1 MFQMETVGDLHSM
14 IRAFCTALFVGLTL
28 TFSHAS
34 ARAPVTTFMLDNGM
48 EIVVI
53 EDHRAPVV
61 THMVWYRAGAAD
73 EAPGKS
79 GIAHFLEHLM
89 FKGTK
94 DIAPGEFSR
103 IVAANGGN
111 DNAFTSHDYTA
122 YFQRII
128 ADRLELV
135 MELESDRMTNLVLTD
150 EHVLPELDVVL
161 EERNQRVEN
170 SPGSLFSEQRNAAL
184 YLNHPYGRPVIGWK
198 HEIEQLDREDAL
210 DWYNTHY
217 APNNAILV
225 VAGDVEPEEVKRLAE
240 KYYGPI
246 PPSGRIVKRARPQ
259 EPPHTSARRL
269 SFEDPRVRQP
279 YVIRAY
285 LAPERNAGAQETAAA
300 LTILAEMLGGSGI
313 TSVMGQ
319 TLQIEQ
325 ELAVATGAFYSGE
338 ALDRQSFGLYVVP
351 RPGISLQQAEDG
363 MDAAIAAFI
372 EEGPDPEHLARIKT
386 QIRAAEIF
394 ALDNQ
399 EQLARR
405 YGAALTQG
413 LTVEDVAAWPSV
425 LADVGPEDLIAAA
438 KLVFDMDKSVTGW
451 LQGTVTASGE
461 GQ

>member
-1 MFQMETVGDLHSM
+1 M
-14 IRAFCTALFVGLTL
+14 IRAVCTVFFAAISL
-28 TFSHAS
+28 SWS
-34 ARAPVTTFMLDNGM
+34 PSEARAPVTTFSLDNGM

-53 EDHRAPVV
+53 EDRRAPVV

-73 EAPGKS
+73 EPPGKS

-94 DIAPGEFSR
+94 QIEPGEFSR

-135 MELESDRMTNLVLTD
+135 MDLESDRMTNLVLTD

-170 SPGSLFSEQRNAAL
+170 SPGALFSEQRNAAL
-184 YLNHPYGRPVIGWK
+184 FLNHPYGRPVIGWR
-198 HEIEQLDREDAL
+198 HEIEDLDREDAL
-210 DWYNTHY
+210 DWYDAHY

-225 VAGDVEPEEVKRLAE
+225 VAGDVDPEEVKRLADIH
-240 KYYGPI
+240 YGPI
-246 PPSGRIVKRARPQ
+246 PPSDTIVARTRPQ
-259 EPPHTSARRL
+259 EPPHTSPRRL
-269 SFEDPRVRQP
+269 DFKDPRVRQP

-319 TLQIEQ
+319 KLQIEQ

-338 ALDRQSFGLYVVP
+338 GLDQRSFGLYVVP
-351 RPGISLQQAEDG
+351 RPGISLAEAEDG

-413 LTVEDVAAWPSV
+413 LTVEDVEAWPSV
-425 LADVGPEDLIAAA
+425 LEAVEPDDLIAAA
-438 KLVFDMDKSVTGW
+438 QLVFDKNKSVTGW
-451 LQGTVTASGE
+451 LQGTVADAGE